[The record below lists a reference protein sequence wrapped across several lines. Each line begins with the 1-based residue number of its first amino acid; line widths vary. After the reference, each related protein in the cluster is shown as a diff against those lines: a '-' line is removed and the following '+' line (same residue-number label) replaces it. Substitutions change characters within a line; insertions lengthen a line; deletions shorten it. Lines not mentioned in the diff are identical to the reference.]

1 MWNFNTYFTNV
12 TAGLNLRVV
21 QKDQSFEK
29 EESHKLIKYHY
40 ENEAFSLQPIS
51 KQDIFKA
58 AKKLSSNRACI
69 SNENPVNFFWKLD
82 KLLLRKTFYKC

>member
-40 ENEAFSLQPIS
+40 ENEAFSLQTVS
-51 KQDIFKA
+51 KQDILKQQKSFPQTEHA
-58 AKKLSSNRACI
+58 SQM
-69 SNENPVNFFWKLD
+69 
-82 KLLLRKTFYKC
+82 KTL